1 MDEWFKELLAK
12 SHEEIM
18 NENKKEMKEFV
29 ERHYLYCDGS
39 DTEDEREMAD
49 EMAEKVAIEY
59 ERKYLENKTSEKV
72 DRVEIEPDFCCYD
85 RETDLYFRSLVE
97 MKEKIENM
105 TDIFDITH
113 LVRWTTEYME
123 WLLMCCV
130 MPLSYYENWTN
141 DLKPYFQNGKSN
153 FACPVFSVETTIRLI
168 YSLPCPSAFK
178 AKRLQLFVL
187 CLNETSPAAKKD
199 LTTLQ
204 RKLKRRLELFEIKL
218 KEKESMRLRDKNTYH
233 FVDDREIPELNEKI
247 RIDHLAQQTEIG
259 IKQKLDNGAAAGAAA
274 GAGETDEGV
283 VPNAKRTKD
292 DTPK

>member
-1 MDEWFKELLAK
+1 
-12 SHEEIM
+12 
-18 NENKKEMKEFV
+18 
-29 ERHYLYCDGS
+29 
-39 DTEDEREMAD
+39 
-49 EMAEKVAIEY
+49 
-59 ERKYLENKTSEKV
+59 
-72 DRVEIEPDFCCYD
+72 
-85 RETDLYFRSLVE
+85 
-97 MKEKIENM
+97 
-105 TDIFDITH
+105 
-113 LVRWTTEYME
+113 
-123 WLLMCCV
+123 

-259 IKQKLDNGAAAGAAA
+259 IKQKLDNGAAAGA
-274 GAGETDEGV
+274 GETDEGV